1 MKPIIPITFALVL
14 MAAVS
19 VGMYEIAG
27 LRAELAQQRTEMD
40 RLNEFVNAQAGAL
53 TACQKA
59 MGGLTDFAINKS
71 TLGMFGSVDEI
82 LTLMGDCNDAVTKF
96 NQIVSTSRD

>member
-1 MKPIIPITFALVL
+1 MKPIIPIAFALGVIVVVL
-14 MAAVS
+14 
-19 VGMYEIAG
+19 VGVYEIST
-27 LRAELAQQRTEMD
+27 LRAELVQQRTEID
-40 RLNEFVNAQAGAL
+40 RLNEFVDAQAGAL

-96 NQIVSTSRD
+96 NQIASTSRD

>member
-1 MKPIIPITFALVL
+1 MKPIIPIAFALGVIVVVL
-14 MAAVS
+14 
-19 VGMYEIAG
+19 VGVYEIAT
-27 LRAELAQQRTEMD
+27 LRAELAQQRTEID
-40 RLNEFVNAQAGAL
+40 RLNEFVDAQAGAL